1 MFFHVRSQLSRSHLA
16 RILFLNSEKTK
27 PSLIVDIG
35 QTETVLLLAVI
46 EDNKTIVQFV
56 HVLLQKDYPLRIGF
70 SNSYRTLI
78 WANDKYVR
86 PRSPWAKCGTLR
98 PCEQRESTITLSKA
112 DQIISHAYPTLCS
125 ILSYFHFVGTLAS
138 SSLANMTVAGH
149 VLFFHSLFLVKNC
162 QIAFLKMFPRAYSLI
177 WPLPHPKTDYQGL
190 AIKVLNSSYQKPPL
204 ATLSNISS

>member
-86 PRSPWAKCGTLR
+86 PRSPWAKCGTFR

-112 DQIISHAYPTLCS
+112 DQIISRVYPTLCS

-149 VLFFHSLFLVKNC
+149 VLFFHPFLP
-162 QIAFLKMFPRAYSLI
+162 F
-177 WPLPHPKTDYQGL
+177 PLPCQKLLDCISKAVPQGL
-190 AIKVLNSSYQKPPL
+190 FPYLVTSS
-204 ATLSNISS
+204 S